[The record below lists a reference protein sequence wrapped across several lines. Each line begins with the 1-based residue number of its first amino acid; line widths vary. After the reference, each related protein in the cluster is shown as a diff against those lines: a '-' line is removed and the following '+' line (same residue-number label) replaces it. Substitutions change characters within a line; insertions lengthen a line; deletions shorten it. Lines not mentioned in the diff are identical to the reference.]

1 MSMKKGMVL
10 LLLLLFTFSCSE
22 TGDNRPPDDLIP
34 PEQMS
39 RIMADILMMKNIKR
53 ESSYIKEKKNLLVP
67 EYLYEKHGID
77 SLQLATSQSY
87 YDKNPKKYVPI
98 FKLLENHLKKLKD
111 SIQESMRASE
121 EE

>member
-1 MSMKKGMVL
+1 MRKLIL
-10 LLLLLFTFSCSE
+10 LLLAMLFSC
-22 TGDNRPPDDLIP
+22 TKFGDNRPPDNLIP

-39 RIMADILMMKNIKR
+39 DIVVDIILMKNIKR
-53 ESSYIKEKKNLLVP
+53 NDYAIKEKKNLLVP

-87 YDKNPKKYVPI
+87 YAKNPKKYVPI

>member
-1 MSMKKGMVL
+1 MIKKLHIFLGATVADAA
-10 LLLLLFTFSCSE
+10 S
-22 TGDNRPPDDLIP
+22 RPLHWVYDEKKL
-34 PEQMS
+34 
-39 RIMADILMMKNIKR
+39 K
-53 ESSYIKEKKNLLVP
+53 SYIKEKKNLLVP

-87 YDKNPKKYVPI
+87 YAKNPKKYVPI

>member
-1 MSMKKGMVL
+1 MKEGMVFF
-10 LLLLLFTFSCSE
+10 LLFTLSCSE
-22 TGDNRPPDDLIP
+22 TEDNRPPEDLIP

-39 RIMADILMMKNIKR
+39 RIMADILMMKNIKS
-53 ESSYIKEKKNLLVP
+53 EYSYIKEKKNLLVP

-77 SLQLATSQSY
+77 SLKLATSQSY
-87 YDKNPKKYVPI
+87 YAKNPKKYVPI

-111 SIQESMRASE
+111 SIQESIRASE

>member
-1 MSMKKGMVL
+1 MVFF
-10 LLLLLFTFSCSE
+10 LLFTLSCSDTE
-22 TGDNRPPDDLIP
+22 DNRPPEDLIP

-39 RIMADILMMKNIKR
+39 RIMADILMMKNIKS
-53 ESSYIKEKKNLLVP
+53 EYSYIKEKKNLLVP
-67 EYLYEKHGID
+67 EYLFEKHGID

-87 YDKNPKKYVPI
+87 YAKNPKKYVPI

-111 SIQESMRASE
+111 SIQESIRASE